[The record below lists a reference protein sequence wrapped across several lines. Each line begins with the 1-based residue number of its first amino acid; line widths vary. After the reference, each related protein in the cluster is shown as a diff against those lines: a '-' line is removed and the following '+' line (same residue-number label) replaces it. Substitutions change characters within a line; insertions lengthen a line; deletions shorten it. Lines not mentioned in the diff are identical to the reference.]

1 LFFALFDFVFL
12 LILLTMQL
20 AWFRTSVLLIFC
32 CWLLTNQW
40 LLAQNFSVSPQQT
53 TTGLQ
58 ETFTLSYTLSGAEL
72 RDFQAPD
79 FSNFRIVG
87 GPNKSQSITM
97 TNGSVARSI
106 GISYILLPQKIGTFT
121 IPPATVVT
129 DNKKS
134 LRSGKVTV
142 KVVQGKTQTQ
152 PPASPFGN
160 LPFGFPAPPMPP
172 QQQPTPAPRANDE
185 PPRLFLK
192 IKLDT
197 NSVFVGQ
204 QLGVTYQ
211 LYTNTPVSTFE
222 LEKAPQFTGFW
233 VEELPTTGAPQNGT
247 YKGANFKIVD
257 VKRYALFP
265 QQAGKLNI
273 DAITG
278 IAQAEIIDPSANTW
292 FGQAIIQKVS
302 VKSDSATIQ
311 IQALP
316 TNAPAEFTG
325 GVGNFILKASTD
337 KTTLAQNESFK
348 LLVEMNGTGNV
359 KFIGEPIIVF
369 PPSFEHFDP
378 LNTETITP
386 IGNHIGG
393 TKTFEYTIVPTEQ
406 GRYEIPPIQIA
417 YFDPSSRQYRRL
429 EQTAIP
435 ITVTASNGAIAN
447 LDEGNIYPLR
457 TAPLLSIGSKIGA
470 LLQYPIY
477 WILLLLPILLYIG
490 RYIRQRFRPQNAENT
505 TELLHQ
511 TAYSSAIHHIEQAY
525 RTAAKHPSTT
535 FYEQLLDNLQ
545 QYFRRKNILP
555 DEAILS
561 ENKLS
566 QALTY
571 AQIPDT
577 LVQQCL
583 SLIAQSTTYLYAPLA
598 INVDNIRTDYAQAQA
613 VLRQIEDHLNG
624 SSSQTN
630 AFKLAIW
637 LGVLGIFSTPVFAND
652 NWETAEQQYQQKNYR
667 QAAQIY
673 EQLLQNGEKSAA
685 LYHNLGNCYYQ
696 LQQTAPA
703 ILNYERALRLS
714 PRSTDIQHNL
724 QQANKRVSQKV
735 DTLPLL
741 FYQKGLQ
748 TLASFLSVN
757 VWAILALVAVWVWFV
772 AQKKQLHRIFYYR
785 KQRFTL
791 FYSWLWAAVA
801 LLCLLFAYQSY
812 RYSHAPEAIIFAPI
826 LQLQAQPSPEA
837 NTLLELSAG
846 AKVRIIDDAAD
857 WWKVQAMNGE
867 IAWVEQKY
875 LHKVIDT
882 NVNEAP

>member
-1 LFFALFDFVFL
+1 
-12 LILLTMQL
+12 M
-20 AWFRTSVLLIFC
+20 
-32 CWLLTNQW
+32 
-40 LLAQNFSVSPQQT
+40 LAQNFSVSPPQT
-53 TTGLQ
+53 TIGLQ

-72 RDFQAPD
+72 RDFQAPN

-106 GISYILLPQKIGTFT
+106 SISYILLPQKIGTFT

-134 LRSGKVTV
+134 LRSSKVTV
-142 KVVQGKTQTQ
+142 KVVQGKTQPQ
-152 PPASPFGN
+152 QPASPFGN
-160 LPFGFPAPPMPP
+160 FPFGFPTPPPP
-172 QQQPTPAPRANDE
+172 PQQPTPAPRSNGE

-233 VEELPTTGAPQNGT
+233 VEELPTTGVPQNTT
-247 YKGANFKIVD
+247 YKGANFTIVD

-325 GVGNFILKASTD
+325 GVGNFALKASTD

-359 KFIGEPIIVF
+359 KFIGEPTIVF
-369 PPSFEHFDP
+369 PSSFEHFDP

-386 IGNHIGG
+386 VGTRIGG
-393 TKTFEYTIVPTEQ
+393 TKTFEYTIVATEQ

-457 TAPLLSIGSKIGA
+457 AAPLLSIGSKIGM

-477 WILLLLPILLYIG
+477 WLLLLLPILLYIG
-490 RYIRQRFRPQNAENT
+490 QHIWQRFRPHKTENT
-505 TELLHQ
+505 AELLYQ
-511 TAYSSAIHHIEQAY
+511 TAYSSATHHIEQAY
-525 RTAAKHPSTT
+525 RIATKQPSTI

-545 QYFRRKNILP
+545 QYFRRKNILS

-561 ENKLS
+561 QNKLL
-566 QALTY
+566 QVLTD
-571 AQIPDT
+571 AQIPDN

-583 SLIAQSTTYLYAPLA
+583 SLIAQSTAYLYAPLT
-598 INVDNIRTDYAQAQA
+598 INIDNIHNDYTQAQA
-613 VLRQIEDHLNG
+613 VLQQIEQHLKASPSQANG
-624 SSSQTN
+624 
-630 AFKLAIW
+630 FKLAIW
-637 LGVLGIFSTPVFAND
+637 LGVVSIFSSPTFAND
-652 NWETAEQQYQQKNYR
+652 NWETAKQQYQQKNYR

-673 EQLLQNGEKSAA
+673 EQFLQNGEKSAA

-735 DTLPLL
+735 DTMPLL
-741 FYQKGLQ
+741 FYQAWLQ
-748 TLASFLSVN
+748 TLSSFLPAN
-757 VWAILALVAVWVWFV
+757 VWAVLVLVAVWVWFV
-772 AQKKQLHRIFYYR
+772 AQKKQLQLTFYYQ

-791 FYSWLWAAVA
+791 FHSWLWAVLA
-801 LLCLLFAYQSY
+801 LLCLLFAFQSY
-812 RYSHAPEAIIFAPI
+812 RYSHAHEAIVFAPI
-826 LQLQAQPSPEA
+826 LHLQAQPSPEA
-837 NTLLELSAG
+837 NTLLELSRG
-846 AKVRIIDDAAD
+846 AKVRIIDDTAD

-867 IAWVEQKY
+867 IAWVEQKK
-875 LHKVIDT
+875 LHKII
-882 NVNEAP
+882 E